1 MVSDSLETLR
11 IAHTARCKL
20 QMAVDR
26 PDRNFRFILGHA
38 LTLDNVLL
46 RFAEINL
53 TGDDEGNS
61 SSESDDNG
69 EQLKERHVVFSGSA
83 TARGPGSQG
92 PQRRSPP
99 PPAQRP
105 GVEIGDNDDDDEDE
119 EYDEGENGAPLE
131 RFPSASAR
139 PPREVAHDDDE
150 GIGDMDGNSERKNG
164 SQLSEEQLKRIM
176 EGHGNVELVD
186 AYNHIAGCPC
196 HGQKAPA
203 VENVWEIPSG
213 TDEQM
218 GGRRVVVQVQA

>member
-61 SSESDDNG
+61 SSESDND
-69 EQLKERHVVFSGSA
+69 EQLKERHVGFSGSA
-83 TARGPGSQG
+83 KARGTGSQG
-92 PQRRSPP
+92 AQRRSPP
-99 PPAQRP
+99 PPVQRP
-105 GVEIGDNDDDDEDE
+105 GVDVGDDDDDEDKG
-119 EYDEGENGAPLE
+119 YDEGENGAPLE
-131 RFPSASAR
+131 RFPSGSAR
-139 PPREVAHDDDE
+139 PPREVAQDDDE
-150 GIGDMDGNSERKNG
+150 GIGDMDGNSGREKG
-164 SQLSEEQLKRIM
+164 SELSEEQLKMIT

-186 AYNHIAGCPC
+186 VYNHIAGCPC

-203 VENVWEIPSG
+203 VENVWEIPSEADG
-213 TDEQM
+213 QM
-218 GGRRVVVQVQA
+218 GGRRAVLQVQA